1 MDIDFECTMC
11 GKCCHD
17 LRLPLTVAEALAW
30 LGHGN
35 EVQILCEALPWPEEP
50 AADNLQAAH
59 KRRRSFA
66 AMSGSLPTRI
76 VVILTGA
83 FAGPCP
89 NLQADMR
96 CGIYEERPLV
106 CRIYPAEINP
116 FIQLEPAAKGCPPE
130 AWTPGLAPLMRGG
143 QLVDATTVELIQK
156 SRAADAQDAMAK
168 QRLCALLGVDAAAL
182 ANEGFVVH
190 TPKREALLAALERVR
205 AQAGGLAAA
214 EGEGGG
220 GAESE
225 SGALPVWR
233 FVSNRRGTVD
243 TLESVGA
250 LGAWVDVGRTEAFEY
265 LGFFPAA
272 AA

>member
-1 MDIDFECTMC
+1 MC
-11 GKCCHD
+11 GKCCYG

-30 LGHGN
+30 MGRGN

-130 AWTPGLAPLMRGG
+130 AWTPGLAPLMRAG
-143 QLVDATTVELIQK
+143 QLVDATTADLIERS
-156 SRAADAQDAMAK
+156 SRGCVRCSGLM
-168 QRLCALLGVDAAAL
+168 RLRWRMRGSLCI
-182 ANEGFVVH
+182 
-190 TPKREALLAALERVR
+190 RRR
-205 AQAGGLAAA
+205 ARCCWLRFGGLAMRV
-214 EGEGGG
+214 
-220 GAESE
+220 
-225 SGALPVWR
+225 LV
-233 FVSNRRGTVD
+233 
-243 TLESVGA
+243 LEA
-250 LGAWVDVGRTEAFEY
+250 
-265 LGFFPAA
+265 
-272 AA
+272 